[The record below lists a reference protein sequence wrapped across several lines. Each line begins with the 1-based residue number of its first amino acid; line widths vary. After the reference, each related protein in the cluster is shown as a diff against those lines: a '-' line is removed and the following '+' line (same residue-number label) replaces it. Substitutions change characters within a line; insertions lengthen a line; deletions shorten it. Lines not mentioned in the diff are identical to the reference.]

1 MTGRELIDW
10 IRDSRAEDMVV
21 VVQYRDGGG
30 NYIGGEIVNEPVLA
44 NVRGAGIPYSDE
56 VIIAYGGSPINGVV
70 L

>member
-10 IRDSRAEDMVV
+10 IRDSHAEDMDV

-30 NYIGGEIVNEPVLA
+30 DYIGGGIVNEPVLA